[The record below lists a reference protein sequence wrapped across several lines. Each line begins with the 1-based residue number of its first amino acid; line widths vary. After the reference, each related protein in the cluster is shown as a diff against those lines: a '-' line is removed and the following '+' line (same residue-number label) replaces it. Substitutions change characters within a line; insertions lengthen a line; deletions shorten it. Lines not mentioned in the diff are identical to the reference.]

1 MRRTSLRAG
10 VSLAGLLCLLPSF
23 AQAQTDEETAA
34 RQHFRLGTAHY
45 ENGQFAEAA
54 AEFEEAYRLSR
65 LPRLLYNAYLAYR
78 DLQDLENAARTL
90 RQFLEE
96 DTSIGAAE
104 RDQLTARL
112 AAIDAAL
119 ERMQGASRTDQRSDE
134 SQRSDEEDA
143 DESTREA
150 EASSPATGGGFRPSP
165 VGFVVG
171 GVGLAI
177 EVAALVT
184 GLLASSDHAT
194 LTEQCPNGLCPDR
207 QDLRDA
213 HSRGAALA
221 LTTDVLWATGLVAIG
236 TGVALLFAMQERAD
250 ETPQAAVSCG
260 SEGCYGA
267 IRGRF

>member
-112 AAIDAAL
+112 AAIDRAL
-119 ERMQGASRTDQRSDE
+119 ERMQSASG
-134 SQRSDEEDA
+134 SDEEAADA
-143 DESTREA
+143 APTPEA
-150 EASSPATGGGFRPSP
+150 PASPAASGGGSHPSP
-165 VGFVVG
+165 IGFVVG
-171 GVGLAI
+171 GVGLAL